1 VTAAESGLF
10 RPEPALSIGDE
21 VSDGDRLGE
30 VSDPTTFETLQVAEA
45 DRDGI
50 VYSVARESTVTAG
63 SALVGVAERL
73 ADPGDE

>member
-1 VTAAESGLF
+1 
-10 RPEPALSIGDE
+10 

-30 VSDPTTFETLQVAEA
+30 VYDPTTFETLQIASA

-63 SALVGVAERL
+63 STLVGVAERI
-73 ADPGDE
+73 DDSGDE